1 MNNLWGWMKF
11 VGIPMLVIIVVLSGL
26 LSFSYQLGK
35 YNGERSC
42 DISTAPLTEKNYA
55 AGMTRCQDIMEFQSL
70 IEAISKMKDDMPE
83 SITGSGDD
91 NTTTIAESE

>member
-11 VGIPMLVIIVVLSGL
+11 VGIPTLVIIVVLSGL

-35 YNGERSC
+35 YNGEKGC
-42 DISTAPLTEKNYA
+42 DLATAPLTEKNYA
-55 AGMTRCQDIMEFQSL
+55 EGITRCQDIMEFKAL
-70 IEAISKMKDDMPE
+70 IETISEMNDSMPE

-91 NTTTIAESE
+91 NTTTIEESE